1 MSKIYV
7 CLQVRTSSKRM
18 PYKCLLPIK
27 NIENIKIL
35 INRIKSKKYSLNI
48 LTSNDSSD
56 DFLVKKIKDTNCKI
70 YRGNLNNVY
79 KRFFN
84 FSKKLN
90 QDDIIVRVTG
100 DNIFVN
106 NNLINEVVKFFKNN
120 NYNYVNIDRKK
131 SKLPYGISVE
141 VFNVKTFRK
150 WNAISDYEKEH
161 VTPRILKNEKN
172 IGFFHK
178 KNSKNFYNLSCTMDT
193 IFDYHK
199 INLCFE
205 QSKSLKKNYIDLCD
219 ILKNIKQNQIDQKKE
234 KYSKIIIGSAQFDGK
249 YGVANKST
257 FNREKIKKLINEA
270 FALGIN
276 KVDTATTYKNV
287 HSLLLKIPIIS
298 KFEITSKSKIIQ
310 KKIDEFESSFLKVNK
325 LFRNKNLKYFLIHN
339 SNEFIKNKDKI
350 FEIIKK
356 NKQLLDKIGI
366 SLYEPNEIEK
376 ENLDYFKNIQIPF
389 NILDRRWK
397 NYLNRKN
404 VYIRSIYLQGIFFC
418 KRKDIPQN
426 IKSDVINLKKK
437 LLYLVKKL
445 ERINLQ
451 DLFVNYV
458 RFYKFEGN
466 IFGFDNIHQ
475 LRELIFYYNRPILNL
490 KEIKFI
496 NKELKLSKKIIDPR
510 KWH

>member
-27 NIENIKIL
+27 KQESIKIL
-35 INRIKSKKYSLNI
+35 INRIKSKNYSLNI
-48 LTSNDSSD
+48 LTSYDQSD
-56 DFLVKKIKDTNCKI
+56 DFLVEKIKRLNCRI
-70 YRGNLNNVY
+70 IRGDLNNVY
-79 KRFFN
+79 KRFSN
-84 FSKKLN
+84 FSKKFK
-90 QDDIIVRVTG
+90 DEDIIVRVTG
-100 DNIFVN
+100 DNIFIN
-106 NNLINEVVKFFKNN
+106 HILINEVINFFKKN
-120 NYNYVNIDRKK
+120 NYNYAGIDRKK

-141 VFNVKTFRK
+141 VFNLKTFRK
-150 WNAISDYEKEH
+150 WKAISNYEKEH
-161 VTPRILKNEKN
+161 VTPRILKYEKN

-205 QSKSLKKNYIDLCD
+205 KSKNLKKNYIDLCD
-219 ILKNIKQNQIDQKKE
+219 ILKNIKKDQIDKKKE
-234 KYSKIIIGSAQFDGK
+234 KYSKIVIGSAQFDGK

-257 FNREKIKKLINEA
+257 FEKEEIKNLINEA
-270 FALGIN
+270 FAIGIN
-276 KVDTATTYKNV
+276 KLDTATTYKNV

-298 KFEITSKSKIIQ
+298 KFEITSKNKIIP
-310 KKIDEFESSFLKVNK
+310 KKINEFESSFLKVNNSFGK
-325 LFRNKNLKYFLIHN
+325 KNLKYFLIHS

-350 FEIIKK
+350 FEITKK
-356 NKQLLDKIGI
+356 NKQLLNKIGI

-376 ENLDYFKNIQIPF
+376 ENLDYFRNIQIPF

-397 NYLNRKN
+397 SYLNKKN

-418 KRKDIPQN
+418 KEKDIPQN
-426 IKSDVINLKKK
+426 IKHDVINLKKK

-466 IFGFDNIHQ
+466 IFGFDNIQQ
-475 LRELIFYYNRPILNL
+475 LRELIFYYNRPVLNL
-490 KEIKFI
+490 KEIKLV
-496 NKELKLSKKIIDPR
+496 NKELNLSKKVIDPR
-510 KWH
+510 KWN

>member
-27 NIENIKIL
+27 NTESIKIL

-48 LTSNDSSD
+48 LTSNDPSD
-56 DFLVKKIKDTNCKI
+56 DFLVKKIKDANCKI
-70 YRGNLNNVY
+70 YRGDLDNVY
-79 KRFFN
+79 KRFLN
-84 FSKKLN
+84 FSKKLS

-100 DNIFVN
+100 DNIFIN
-106 NNLINEVVKFFKNN
+106 QNLINEVVRYLKKK
-120 NYNYVNIDRKK
+120 NYNYVSIDRKK

-141 VFNVKTFRK
+141 AFNVKTFRK

-161 VTPRILKNEKN
+161 VTPRILKHEKN

-199 INLCFE
+199 ISLCFE
-205 QSKSLKKNYIDLCD
+205 KSKSLKKNYIDLCD
-219 ILKNIKQNQIDQKKE
+219 ILKNIKKNQIDQKKE
-234 KYSKIIIGSAQFDGK
+234 KYSKIVIGSAQFDGK

-257 FNREKIKKLINEA
+257 FKKEKIKKLMNEA
-270 FALGIN
+270 FAIGIN

-287 HSLLLKIPIIS
+287 HSLLSKIPIIS
-298 KFEITSKSKIIQ
+298 KFEITSKSKIMQ
-310 KKIDEFESSFLKVNK
+310 KKINEFENSFLKVNK
-325 LFRNKNLKYFLIHN
+325 LFGNKNLKYFLIHS

-350 FEIIKK
+350 FKITKK
-356 NKQLLDKIGI
+356 NKQLLYKIGI

-397 NYLNRKN
+397 SYLNKKN

-418 KRKDIPQN
+418 KEKHIPQN
-426 IKSDVINLKKK
+426 IKNDVIKLKKK
-437 LLYLVKKL
+437 LLYIVKKFN
-445 ERINLQ
+445 RINLQ

-458 RFYKFEGN
+458 RFYKFKGN
-466 IFGFDNIHQ
+466 IFGFDNIQQ

-490 KEIKFI
+490 KEIIYI

>member
-48 LTSNDSSD
+48 LTSNDPSD
-56 DFLVKKIKDTNCKI
+56 DFLVKKIKDKNCKI
-70 YRGNLNNVY
+70 YRGDLNNVY
-79 KRFFN
+79 KRFLN

-90 QDDIIVRVTG
+90 QDDILVRVTG

-106 NNLINEVVKFFKNN
+106 QNLINEVVNYFKKK
-120 NYNYVNIDRKK
+120 NYNYVKIDRKK

-150 WNAISDYEKEH
+150 WNAISKYEKEH
-161 VTPRILKNEKN
+161 VTPKILKLEKN

-193 IFDYHK
+193 LFDYHK

-205 QSKSLKKNYIDLCD
+205 KSKSLKENYINLCN
-219 ILKNIKQNQIDQKKE
+219 ILKKIKKNQINKQKE
-234 KYSKIIIGSAQFDGK
+234 KYSKIVIGSAQFDGK
-249 YGVANKST
+249 YGVANKSI
-257 FNREKIKKLINEA
+257 FKKLEIKKLFNEA
-270 FALGIN
+270 FAVGIN

-287 HSLLLKIPIIS
+287 HSLLSKIPIIS
-298 KFEITSKSKIIQ
+298 KFELTSKNKIIHKQ
-310 KKIDEFESSFLKVNK
+310 IDEFESSFFKVNK
-325 LFRNKNLKYFLIHN
+325 LFGKKNLKYFLIHS

-350 FEIIKK
+350 FEITKK
-356 NKQLLDKIGI
+356 NKQLFNKIGI

-397 NYLNRKN
+397 SYLNKKN

-418 KRKDIPQN
+418 KEKDIPQN
-426 IKSDVINLKKK
+426 IKSDVVNLKKK

-445 ERINLQ
+445 QRINLQ
-451 DLFVNYV
+451 DLLVNYV

-466 IFGFDNIHQ
+466 IFGFDNIQQ
-475 LRELIFYYNRPILNL
+475 LRELLFYYNRPILNL
-490 KEIKFI
+490 NEIKFI
-496 NKELKLSKKIIDPR
+496 DRELKLSKKVIDPR